1 MQYEVRAEA
10 HVRLESWWVLLF
22 LALIPVLHRLWTR
35 SNRPARVLFSLPVP
49 KTAALRISPHVWLLF
64 LRYTALIFLIY
75 ALARPQDSFKEHE
88 RTVSGVDIML
98 VLDVSPSMSAEDLAD
113 RSRLDV
119 AKDVIQSFIEGRQND
134 RIGLVIFSGEPLTS
148 APPTLDYSL
157 VLKELRSAEMGVLR
171 EGTAIGDGLSLG
183 IGRLKD
189 STARSKVVVL
199 LTDGD
204 NNWGRVAPLT
214 AGELAAGYGIKVY
227 TIAVGREGRVR
238 IPILRRD
245 VFGRTVKQYQYQDN
259 SLNTELLEKI
269 AEDTHGK
276 FYRVSDEKTL
286 DQVFKEI
293 DGMEKTEIKSHE
305 KLRFEERFQNALKW
319 GLMLLL
325 IERLLALGWW
335 RVVP

>member
-1 MQYEVRAEA
+1 MRF
-10 HVRLESWWVLLF
+10 ESWYLLF
-22 LALIPVLHRLWTR
+22 LLLIIPLLHRYWLR
-35 SNRPARVLFSLPVP
+35 VNRPARVLFPFSIP
-49 KTAALRISPHVWLLF
+49 KSAAMRLRPHRVLLF
-64 LRYTALIFLIY
+64 MKYVALIFLIY
-75 ALARPQDSFKEHE
+75 ALARPQDSFRETE
-88 RTVSGVDIML
+88 RTVSGIDIMM
-98 VLDVSPSMSAEDLAD
+98 VMDVSPSMSAEDLAD

-119 AKDVIQSFIEGRQND
+119 AKDVMQSFIEGRQND

-183 IGRLKD
+183 IGRLRN
-189 STARSKVVVL
+189 STARSKVIIL

-204 NNWGRVAPLT
+204 NNWGRVDPLT

-238 IPILRRD
+238 IPIIKKD
-245 VFGRTVKQYQYQDN
+245 IFGRTVKHYQWQEN

-269 AEDTHGK
+269 AELTHGK
-276 FYRVSDEKTL
+276 FYRVDDEKAL

-293 DGMEKTEIKSHE
+293 DSFEKTEIKSHE
-305 KLRFEERFQNALKW
+305 KTRYEERFQNSLKW

-335 RVVP
+335 RVLP